1 MARRSDHSRAELET
15 LIVDEAHRQME
26 EVGFARVCARGGGQP
41 IGE

>member
-26 EVGFARVCARGGGQP
+26 EVGFARICAREVGTR
-41 IGE
+41 IGY